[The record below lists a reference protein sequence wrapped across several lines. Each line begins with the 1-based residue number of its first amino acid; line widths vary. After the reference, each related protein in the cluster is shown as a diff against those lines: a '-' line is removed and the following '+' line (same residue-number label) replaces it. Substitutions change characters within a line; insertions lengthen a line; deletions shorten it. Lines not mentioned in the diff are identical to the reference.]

1 MGTSLQIIP
10 SGNLPVAVKKNKGK
24 LAIVNLQPTK
34 HDKKADLKI
43 NTFVDDV
50 LLQLCKLLN
59 IRIPEFEKP
68 MVLLKS
74 VHTQSSEKE
83 LNVTIKDELLEM
95 KLQFVNSHIK
105 VNEEVL
111 KLKKEKLKNSL
122 KRKHDI
128 GCETGDNK
136 EDAKNG
142 FKRKLESSDN
152 EGGDSDSNGESIRI
166 ENVVSNYEEYFKVE
180 KESEH
185 KSSTEENSSTEMD
198 EVLPCDEMA
207 NKETEEKNLTTG
219 KSLTHEESEDSDS
232 VEFLFEL
239 KPATGTVTVKEESS
253 VTLNENVSVLN
264 SQKQRVT
271 ASPGSAVEN
280 EKESEQKSST
290 EENSSTEMDEVLP
303 CEEMVRKENEIK
315 DLTTDNR
322 ITNEDSE
329 DSDSVEILFEDKPT
343 TGTVAVKEESSV
355 SLNSAVKVKAP
366 QNIGDGSEMDNA
378 TADARGDSPK
388 AKERVSDNAQ
398 GHSSSIV
405 CYENVGSSGDSYT
418 SISRSSSSH
427 DYSDFI
433 ELDSDYESDTSK
445 LLASG
450 DCIS

>member
-1 MGTSLQIIP
+1 M
-10 SGNLPVAVKKNKGK
+10 
-24 LAIVNLQPTK
+24 
-34 HDKKADLKI
+34 
-43 NTFVDDV
+43 
-50 LLQLCKLLN
+50 LQLCKLLN

-68 MVLLKS
+68 MALLKS
-74 VHTQSSEKE
+74 VHTQPSEKE
-83 LNVTIKDELLEM
+83 LTVSIKDELLEM

-152 EGGDSDSNGESIRI
+152 EGGDSDSTGESIRI
-166 ENVVSNYEEYFKVE
+166 ENVVSNYEEYFKVG

-198 EVLPCDEMA
+198 EVLPCDEMVS
-207 NKETEEKNLTTG
+207 KETEEKNLTTA
-219 KSLTHEESEDSDS
+219 KSLTHEDSEDSDS

-253 VTLNENVSVLN
+253 VSLNEEVCVLN
-264 SQKQRVT
+264 SHKQRVT
-271 ASPGSAVEN
+271 ASPGSEVKN
-280 EKESEQKSST
+280 EKESEHKSST

-303 CEEMVRKENEIK
+303 CEEMVSKETEVT
-315 DLTTDNR
+315 DLTTDNGF
-322 ITNEDSE
+322 THEDSE

-343 TGTVAVKEESSV
+343 PGTVTVIVKEEMSV
-355 SLNSAVKVKAP
+355 TVNENISDLHNDKQRVIALPDSAHGAVKVKAP

-378 TADARGDSPK
+378 TADARGDSSK
-388 AKERVSDNAQ
+388 AKERVSDKAQ